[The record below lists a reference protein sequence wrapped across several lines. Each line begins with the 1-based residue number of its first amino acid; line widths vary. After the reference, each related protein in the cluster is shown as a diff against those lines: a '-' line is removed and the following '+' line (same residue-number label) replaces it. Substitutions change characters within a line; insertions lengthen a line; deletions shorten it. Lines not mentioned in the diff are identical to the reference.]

1 MTDYTQENLLRLMAA
16 AGLSVEQVT
25 EKTGVD
31 KRTIRAILNASHR
44 PHPRTLHRLAE
55 GLRVSIDEFF
65 VDPSR
70 LLYRRFDRQT
80 NPVIAEVVENHQE
93 LFAHWTE
100 ADFDE
105 LHSRVA
111 SGGPL
116 LTEGALVAV
125 RDMNR
130 KRALMEELSLLLET
144 GYAELIAGIIELFYA
159 KAVVSPR

>member
-55 GLRVSIDEFF
+55 GLGVSIDEFF

-80 NPVIAEVVENHQE
+80 NPVIAEVVESHGE
-93 LFAHWTE
+93 LFAQWTE

-116 LTEGALVAV
+116 LREGALAAV

-130 KRALMEELSLLLET
+130 KRASMEKLSLLLET
-144 GYAELIAGIIELFYA
+144 GYAELIAGILDLFYDQ
-159 KAVVSPR
+159 AVVSPR

>member
-55 GLRVSIDEFF
+55 GLGVSIDEFF
-65 VDPSR
+65 LDPSR
-70 LLYRRFDRQT
+70 LLFRRFDRQT
-80 NPVIAEVVENHQE
+80 NPVIAEALESHGE
-93 LFAHWTE
+93 LFAEWTE

-116 LTEGALVAV
+116 RIEGALSAAQN
-125 RDMNR
+125 MNR
-130 KRALMEELSLLLET
+130 KRALMEKLSLLLET
-144 GYAELIAGIIELFYA
+144 GNADLIAGIIELFYD
-159 KAVVSPR
+159 KAVDKGF

>member
-55 GLRVSIDEFF
+55 GLGVSIDEFF

-80 NPVIAEVVENHQE
+80 NPVIAEVVESHGE
-93 LFAHWTE
+93 LFAQWTE

-116 LTEGALVAV
+116 LADGALAAV
-125 RDMNR
+125 QAMNR
-130 KRALMEELSLLLET
+130 KRALMEKLAVLLET
-144 GYAELIAGIIELFYA
+144 GYAELIAGIIELFYGQ
-159 KAVVSPR
+159 AVDNGF